1 MSAQTNFRA
10 QDMPGAKKPEVK
22 KATPKYI
29 APTPKPNP
37 EPVIEADPVEVEV
50 QGVIEKEEVVAE
62 DAPASEDN

>member
-22 KATPKYI
+22 KATPKYVS
-29 APTPKPNP
+29 PTPEPKP
-37 EPVIEADPVEVEV
+37 EPVIEAAPVEVE
-50 QGVIEKEEVVAE
+50 GVIEKEEVVAE